1 MGLPQ
6 LPEFHHGFAFNP
18 NAVVRF
24 GFEVLHPDR
33 YTGLKS
39 DFILHGDGDA
49 RAVLAFE
56 RLRSAS
62 RERDVLTVPRISR
75 FGQHDA
81 IRIFS
86 NLSDLGQ
93 SDESRIVE
101 QPAFFLLKLLFGQNS
116 FLPEFI
122 QLEEFAISIRGLGRR
137 FAAFDKRRIRG
148 RPV

>member
-1 MGLPQ
+1 LGLLQ
-6 LPEFHHGFAFNP
+6 FREFHHGFAFNP

-24 GFEVLHPDR
+24 GLEVLHPDR

-49 RAVLAFE
+49 RAVLTFE

-62 RERDVLTVPRISR
+62 RERDVLTVPQSPRVS
-75 FGQHDA
+75 QHDA

-86 NLSDLGQ
+86 KLSDLGQ
-93 SDESRIVE
+93 SDESRFIK
-101 QPAFFLLKLLFGQNS
+101 QPAFFLLELLFGQNS
-116 FLPEFI
+116 LLPEFI
-122 QLEEFAISIRGLGRR
+122 QLEESAISIRRFGRR
-137 FAAFDKRRIRG
+137 FAAFDKRRIWG